1 MHQHDR
7 KPPIDG
13 SAIPPQSLCKSLTRQ
28 ARLIYSSQGCGW
40 RGGSLSVYYWSVV
53 VCLHSSPQTRLTAAR
68 LARMSNL
75 GSYALINDQSV
86 ALHYAIRDYG
96 WHRTDFDGCHLR
108 WRGNVTRAVRGKRR
122 LALVPPSSLYIL
134 KLKIKILSSFIHPQ
148 VGPNQTHVAQKD
160 VVRASQRRPELVIS
174 CKTKSVWS
182 VTEDLK

>member
-40 RGGSLSVYYWSVV
+40 RGSSLSVYYWSVV

-148 VGPNQTHVAQKD
+148 VVPNQTTEHK
-160 VVRASQRRPELVIS
+160 RRRGRVSGDRIVIL